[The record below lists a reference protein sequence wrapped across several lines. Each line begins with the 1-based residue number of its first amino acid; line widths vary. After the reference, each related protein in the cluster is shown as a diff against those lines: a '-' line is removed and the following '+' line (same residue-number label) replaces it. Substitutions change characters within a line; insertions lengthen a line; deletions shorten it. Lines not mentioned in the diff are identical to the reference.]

1 MAPMVSSKNKPRIVI
16 WLSALAAAALATRA
30 AEPALIPAED
40 FARAPQYENMQISP
54 DGSCISY
61 IVTRSTGSG
70 VGFLDLNKNK
80 SEVMMF
86 GDRTAAR
93 VNAVYGYQWI
103 SAKRVVLFTSRGW
116 VAANRD
122 FSTSKYLTGYGRWSE
137 ETFGRAGLPISTIFD
152 PSGIVPVAQR
162 DRTELLV
169 LNTPDYSN
177 LDFRPDV
184 WRLNSVNGSF
194 SLVEKNPGNV
204 RVWGADWDGNVRF
217 GIIDDAINSYFIHRA
232 SSKQPWSTPI
242 ELGNNTVAGGIA
254 SLDANDRTL
263 YLFKQSPGGFKAL
276 YSYDLVEEKFTGP
289 LFQLAK
295 HDVSWAIFSP
305 KYRRLLGVHYTTD
318 GPRQRWFEPEFE
330 KIQKEI
336 DAANPGVVN
345 EIVSMDWDLQRLVV
359 LSRSDREPGYY
370 TLVELG
376 TGKTTPLAQTRPW
389 LKAAAMAEMFPIQCK
404 ARDGFELNGYLTL
417 PSGRGRKNLPLVT
430 LVHGGPF
437 GIRDEWGFDPIVQFL
452 ASRGYAVLQPNYR
465 GSGGYGEKYYLAGRH
480 EIGGAIQ
487 NDIVDMTQWAVQ
499 QGIADSRRL
508 AIMGGSYGGYST
520 LFALAKTPDV
530 FRCGIAFAAVSDW
543 SALFNFWHN
552 EHAYSRDSLRYWSI
566 LAGDMKDPAE
576 RERLAA
582 ASPANFAASIK
593 APLLIVHGDDD
604 MTVPIDQAHLMASA
618 LKKAG
623 HPAETLYIAEVGH
636 WWPTEKKGAQFLQ
649 RIESFLAAAL
659 K

>member
-1 MAPMVSSKNKPRIVI
+1 MAQLVPPKNKPRMVI
-16 WLSALAAAALATRA
+16 WFGAIAVATLATRA
-30 AEPALIPAED
+30 AEPVLISAED
-40 FARAPQYENMQISP
+40 FARAPQYENMQIAP
-54 DGSCISY
+54 DGSCVSY
-61 IVTRSTGSG
+61 IVTRATGSG
-70 VGFLDLNKNK
+70 IGILDLEKMK

-86 GDRTAAR
+86 GDRTESR

-103 SAKRVVLFTSRGW
+103 STKRLVLDTSQGW
-116 VAANRD
+116 LAENRD
-122 FSTSKYLTGYGRWSE
+122 FSTSKYLTGFGRWRE
-137 ETFGRAGLPISTIFD
+137 ETFGRVGHPSSTIFY
-152 PSGIVPVAQR
+152 PYGIVPVAKR
-162 DRTELLV
+162 DSTDLLV

-177 LDFRPDV
+177 LEFRPDV

-194 SLVEKNPGNV
+194 MLVEKNPGNI
-204 RVWGADWDGNVRF
+204 RSWGADWDGNIRF
-217 GIIDDAINSYFIHRA
+217 GIIDDAVSSHFIHRA
-232 SSKQPWSTPI
+232 SPKQPWSTPI
-242 ELGNNTVAGGIA
+242 ELGKNAVSGSLAG
-254 SLDANDRTL
+254 LDANNRTL
-263 YLFKQSPGGFKAL
+263 YLFKQSPTGFKAL
-276 YSYDLVEEKFTGP
+276 YSYDLVDEKFTGP

-295 HDVSWAIFSP
+295 HDVGWAIFSP
-305 KYRRLLGVHYTTD
+305 KYRRLLGVSYTTD

-330 KIQKEI
+330 KIQKQI
-336 DAANPGVVN
+336 DAANPDVVN

-359 LSRSDREPGYY
+359 LSRSDREAGYY
-370 TLVELG
+370 TLVDLG

-417 PSGRGRKNLPLVT
+417 PPGRGRKNLPLVT
-430 LVHGGPF
+430 FVHGGPF
-437 GIRDEWGFDPIVQFL
+437 DVRDEWGFNPLVQFL

-499 QGIADSRRL
+499 QGIADPHRL

-543 SALFNFWHN
+543 SALFNLWRT
-552 EHAYSRDSLRYWSI
+552 ADTYSRDSLRYWSV
-566 LAGDMKDPAE
+566 LAGDMKNPAE
-576 RERLAA
+576 RERMAA
-582 ASPANFAASIK
+582 ASPTNLAASIK
-593 APLLIVHGDDD
+593 SPLLIVHGEDDT
-604 MTVPIDQAHLMASA
+604 TVPIEQAHLMASA

-623 HPAETLYIAEVGH
+623 HPAETLYFDEVGH

-649 RIESFLAAAL
+649 RIESFLATSL